1 MRFIIRLVLSLLLLS
16 VPVGCTTNKATGR
29 SQLIFMSV
37 EEEIQLGSEAQP
49 VFLKDNGGEIPSP
62 QILAYVRDI
71 GARLAAS
78 SERPDLPWEFHVL
91 DSKQINAFALP
102 GGKVFF
108 SRGLLER
115 MSNEAQVAAVMGHEV
130 GHVTAMHIGERM
142 SQAMLT
148 QGLIAGLGVAGEV
161 SDNAWLQVLGAGG
174 QVGGSLY
181 LLKFGRDQESE
192 SDRLG
197 MRYMVKNGYNPVGM
211 MEVMQILKDASG
223 GGGASG
229 IEQMLS
235 THPDPANRLKDAEKL
250 ILKEYPDFQDTSK
263 YTMGH
268 QRFQQVVLANLKR
281 LPPPRHQAMGPAME
295 KVSPALAKAMERR
308 HEMGQ
313 CACHGETQPMLV
325 LREAGAW

>member
-1 MRFIIRLVLSLLLLS
+1 MRFLFTLVLASTLTFTT
-16 VPVGCTTNKATGR
+16 GCETNKATGR
-29 SQLIFMSV
+29 SQLIFMSL

-62 QILAYVRDI
+62 QILNYVRDI

-78 SERPDLPWEFHVL
+78 SERPELPWEFHVL

-142 SQAMLT
+142 SQAMIVG
-148 QGLIAGLGVAGEV
+148 GLATGLGVAGQATD
-161 SDNAWLQVLGAGG
+161 SQWLQVLGAGG
-174 QVGGSLY
+174 QVGGALY

-197 MRYMVKNGYNPVGM
+197 IRYMAQNGYNPVGM
-211 MEVMQILKDASG
+211 MQVMQILKDASG
-223 GGGASG
+223 GGGG
-229 IEQMLS
+229 GGFEQMLS
-235 THPDPANRLKDAEKL
+235 THPDPAYRLEQAEKL
-250 ILKEYPDFQDTSK
+250 ILKKYPDFQDTSK
-263 YTMGH
+263 YFMG
-268 QRFQQVVLANLKR
+268 QDRFQQIVIANLKK
-281 LPPPRHQAMGPAME
+281 LPPPRHQATGPALQQM
-295 KVSPALAKAMERR
+295 SPALAKAMQRM
-308 HEMGQ
+308 HEIGT
-313 CACHGETQPMLV
+313 CGCHTPPSGALV
-325 LREAGAW
+325 MRDAGR